1 MIFLSHWLG
10 NKTQAMALLWSYNCI
25 IINSIMPLGWYMGL
39 SISSSSIF
47 VFFLTFLHKE
57 RNPVRAGGF
66 QAATFFFMMQA
77 TFEMIDAMNAMQP
90 IKKDGRSQ
98 KGLSL
103 DKVSCR
109 TSPINSMVILWI
121 GTGGSATSFS
131 SISCCCTDG
140 MCWVILNDADEI
152 SITSRFA
159 L

>member
-1 MIFLSHWLG
+1 
-10 NKTQAMALLWSYNCI
+10 
-25 IINSIMPLGWYMGL
+25 MPLGRYMDP

-47 VFFLTFLHKE
+47 VLFLSFLHKE

-77 TFEMIDAMNAMQP
+77 TVDDIETMNPMQLV
-90 IKKDGRSQ
+90 KKDGHSQ

-109 TSPINSMVILWI
+109 TSPINSMVILLI
-121 GTGGSATSFS
+121 GTGGSAASLS
-131 SISCCCTDG
+131 SVSCCCTDS
-140 MCWVILNDADEI
+140 MCRVILNKVDEMLMM
-152 SITSRFA
+152 SRFA